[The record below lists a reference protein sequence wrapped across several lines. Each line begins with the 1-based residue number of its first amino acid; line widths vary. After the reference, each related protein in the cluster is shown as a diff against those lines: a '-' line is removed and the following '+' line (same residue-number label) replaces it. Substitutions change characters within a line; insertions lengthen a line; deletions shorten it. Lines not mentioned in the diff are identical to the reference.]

1 MKLLSVSADAK
12 TSKGEARGWLT
23 GILYLA
29 PARQA
34 GGINLC
40 PHASPGC
47 LTACLY
53 SAGRGAFSNVQ
64 RARIA
69 KTRRF
74 LTDREGFLRD
84 LREDIASLVAKA
96 RREGKRPCVR
106 LNGTSDIAWERTGI
120 FEAFPDVRFYDYTK
134 NGRRMLDFIDRKF
147 PANYHLTFSRS
158 ETNQAEALEI
168 LGRGGNVSV
177 VFREPPVAWRGFE
190 VVSGDETDLRF
201 LDTPGRVIA
210 LTAKGKAKQD
220 SSGFVL

>member
-12 TSKGEARGWLT
+12 TSKGEAKGWLT

-40 PHASPGC
+40 SHASPGC
-47 LTACLY
+47 LAACLY
-53 SAGRGAFSNVQ
+53 LAGRGAFSNVQ

-69 KTRRF
+69 KTRRY
-74 LTDREGFLRD
+74 LTDREGFLSD
-84 LREDIASLVAKA
+84 LRDDIASLVARA
-96 RREGKRPCVR
+96 EREGKRPCVR
-106 LNGTSDIAWERTGI
+106 LNGTSDIAWERTGL
-120 FEAFPDVRFYDYTK
+120 FELFPGVRFYDYTK
-134 NGRRMLDFIDRKF
+134 NGRRMLDFIDRKV

-158 ETNQAEALEI
+158 ETNQEEALEV

-177 VFREPPVAWRGFE
+177 VFREPPVNWRGFP

-201 LDTPGRVIA
+201 LDTPGHVIA
-210 LTAKGKAKQD
+210 LKAKGKAKQD

>member
-40 PHASPGC
+40 SHASPGC
-47 LTACLY
+47 LIACLY
-53 SAGRGAFSNVQ
+53 KAGRGAFSNVQ

-69 KTRRF
+69 KTRRY
-74 LTDREGFLRD
+74 LTDREGFLSD
-84 LREDIASLVAKA
+84 LRDDIASLIAKA
-96 RREGKRPCVR
+96 QREGKRPCVR
-106 LNGTSDIAWERTGI
+106 LNGTSDIAWERTGL
-120 FEAFPDVRFYDYTK
+120 FELFPDVRFYDYTK

-147 PANYHLTFSRS
+147 AANYHLTFSRS
-158 ETNQAEALEI
+158 ETNQAEALEV
-168 LGRGGNVSV
+168 LARGGNVSV
-177 VFREPPVAWRGFE
+177 VFRETPVAWRGFP

-201 LDTPGRVIA
+201 LDRPGHVIA
-210 LTAKGKAKQD
+210 LTAKGRAKQD